1 MKKGNNYA
9 LSDDDFNDDLTVVD
23 VFMRDKVFDLPIE
36 QYSSATM
43 MNIILENFKWC
54 TSNIESFSRLGANIS
69 SIQYQ
74 DDTYTVILTIT
85 ASENS
90 ETREYSSSVLC

>member
-54 TSNIESFSRLGANIS
+54 ASNIESFSRLGANIS

-74 DDTYTVILTIT
+74 DDTYTIVLTIS

>member
-9 LSDDDFNDDLTVVD
+9 LSDEDFNDDLTVVD
-23 VFMRDKVFDLPIE
+23 VFMRDKVFDLHIE

-90 ETREYSSSVLC
+90 ETREYSSSILC

>member
-9 LSDDDFNDDLTVVD
+9 LSDEDFNDDLTVVD

-54 TSNIESFSRLGANIS
+54 VSNIESFTRLGANIS
-69 SIQYQ
+69 SIQYK
-74 DDTYTVILTIT
+74 DDTVTIILTIA